1 MFDTSELFQFLMDYS
16 IHVNSRGSVWI
27 SWDPHGSAWI
37 PMDPQE
43 FYVDPRGYRRNLR
56 LLKTS
61 NQVS

>member
-1 MFDTSELFQFLMDYS
+1 MDYS
-16 IHVNSRGSVWI
+16 IHVNSR
-27 SWDPHGSAWI
+27 GSAWI

-61 NQVS
+61 NQAS

>member
-1 MFDTSELFQFLMDYS
+1 MDLL
-16 IHVNSRGSVWI
+16 GSPWI
-27 SWDPHGSAWI
+27 RVD

-61 NQVS
+61 NQAS